1 MAKTA
6 KTMIPENL
14 VKRLINTYTEC
25 IVTDSDGE
33 LDFEETIYNFSKKIV
48 DDMGGSQQ
56 KSVFG
61 VVFDGYD
68 DCYDYLENKVPSLRH
83 ELEVFLFE

>member
-1 MAKTA
+1 MAKKA
-6 KTMIPENL
+6 KTMISENL

-25 IVTDSDGE
+25 IVTDSEGE

-48 DDMGGSQQ
+48 NDMGESQQ

-61 VVFDGYD
+61 IVFDRYD
-68 DCYDYLENKVPSLRH
+68 DCYDYLENHVPSLRH
-83 ELEVFLFE
+83 ELEMFLFE